1 MVNAQ
6 HSTNN
11 VLAASPTEFSCCHL
25 PDKIVYQGVQL
36 RLETVLDAL
45 LRLLVNFK
53 LRQNC
58 LFSFFLLQ
66 LMLIVQ
72 VLRNVHNALS
82 KAASM
87 TRVGT
92 PRVDQHL

>member
-1 MVNAQ
+1 M
-6 HSTNN
+6 
-11 VLAASPTEFSCCHL
+11 LAASPTEFSCCHL
-25 PDKIVYQGVQL
+25 PDNIVYEIYQGVQS